1 MASANTRRR
10 QAATQP
16 PAPPAAAM
24 TRVQIT
30 IEGGVERYDA
40 AGKIVEA
47 KALAER
53 PIPVVAMSAA
63 AFGEQMAELT
73 EQLMALW
80 PPAAEGE
87 TPDPPGPD
95 A

>member
-16 PAPPAAAM
+16 PPPPAAAM

-80 PPAAEGE
+80 PPADDDP
-87 TPDPPGPD
+87 PDPPGLD

>member
-1 MASANTRRR
+1 
-10 QAATQP
+10 
-16 PAPPAAAM
+16 M

-80 PPAAEGE
+80 PSVADDDP
-87 TPDPPGPD
+87 TDPPGLD